1 MTMLTIDRIIGNIY
15 NDDHLGATFKKFVSK
30 QQEEIFLITRTESQ
44 RQRMRKVS
52 SKGTDIALNFQS
64 GSRHLKHGDVLLLTD
79 NQIVVVEIEPENVL
93 QVEILKETL
102 TDSPESLFQIPVQ
115 IGHTIGNLHRPIK
128 LDGSRIY
135 FPIQAESEI
144 EMFGK
149 LFHPF
154 HHHIEIQSK
163 KIVFEPSETMNVHEH

>member
-1 MTMLTIDRIIGNIY
+1 MLTIDHIVGNIY
-15 NDDHLGATFKKFVSK
+15 NDDKLRTTRRDFALK
-30 QQEEIFLITRTESQ
+30 QQDETFLITRTESQ

-52 SKGTDIALNFQS
+52 NKGTDIALNFQS
-64 GSRHLKHGDVLLLTD
+64 GNQHLRHGDVLLLND

-102 TDSPESLFQIPVQ
+102 TDSPESLIQIPVQ
-115 IGHTIGNLHRPIK
+115 IGHTIGNLHRPIM

-154 HHHIEIQSK
+154 HHHLEIQSK
-163 KIVFEPSETMNVHEH
+163 KIVFQPSETMNVHEH

>member
-1 MTMLTIDRIIGNIY
+1 MLTIDHIVGNIY
-15 NDDHLGATFKKFVSK
+15 NDDKLRVTRRDFALK
-30 QQEEIFLITRTESQ
+30 QQDETFLITRTESQ

-52 SKGTDIALNFQS
+52 NKGTDIALNFQS
-64 GSRHLKHGDVLLLTD
+64 GNQHLRHGDVLLLND

-102 TDSPESLFQIPVQ
+102 TDSPESLIQIPVQ
-115 IGHTIGNLHRPIK
+115 IGHTIGNLHRPIM

-154 HHHIEIQSK
+154 HHHLEIQSK
-163 KIVFEPSETMNVHEH
+163 KIVFQPSETMNVHEH

>member
-1 MTMLTIDRIIGNIY
+1 MLTIDHVVGNIY
-15 NDDHLGATFKKFVSK
+15 NDDKLRTTYRDFASK
-30 QQEEIFLITRTESQ
+30 QQDETFLITRTESQ

-52 SKGTDIALNFQS
+52 NKGTDIALNLQS
-64 GSRHLKHGDVLLLTD
+64 GSQHLRHGDVLLLND
-79 NQIVVVEIEPENVL
+79 NQVVVVEIEPENVL

-102 TDSPESLFQIPVQ
+102 TDSPENLLQIPVQ
-115 IGHTIGNLHRPIK
+115 IGHTIGNLHRPIM

>member
-1 MTMLTIDRIIGNIY
+1 MLTIDRIVGNIY
-15 NDDHLGATFKKFVSK
+15 NDDHLNASFKEFVSK
-30 QQEEIFLITRTESQ
+30 KQNETILITRTESQ

-52 SKGTDIALNFQS
+52 NKGTDFALNLHS
-64 GSRHLKHGDVLLLTD
+64 GSHHLRHGDVLLLNE

-93 QVEILKETL
+93 QVEISKETL
-102 TDSPESLFQIPVQ
+102 TGNADSIVRILVQ

-128 LDGSRIY
+128 LVGARIY

-144 EMFGK
+144 EMFRK

-163 KIVFEPSETMNVHEH
+163 KIVFEPDENMNVHEH

>member
-1 MTMLTIDRIIGNIY
+1 MLTIDHVVGNIY
-15 NDDHLGATFKKFVSK
+15 KDDKLRTTYRDLVSK
-30 QQEEIFLITRTESQ
+30 QQDETFMITRTESQ

-52 SKGTDIALNFQS
+52 NKGTDIALNFQS
-64 GSRHLKHGDVLLLTD
+64 GSQHLRHGDVLLLND
-79 NQIVVVEIEPENVL
+79 NQIVVVEIEQENVL

-102 TDSPESLFQIPVQ
+102 KDSPESLIQILVQ
-115 IGHTIGNLHRPIK
+115 LGHTIGNLHRPIM

-135 FPIQAESEI
+135 FPIQAESEF

>member
-1 MTMLTIDRIIGNIY
+1 MITIDRIIGNIY
-15 NDDHLGATFKKFVSK
+15 NDDQLGATFKEFVSK
-30 QQEEIFLITRTESQ
+30 QQDETFLITRTESQ

-52 SKGTDIALNFQS
+52 NKGTDIALNLHS
-64 GSRHLKHGDVLLLTD
+64 GSQHLRHGDVLLLND
-79 NQIVVVEIEPENVL
+79 NQIVVVKIEPENVL
-93 QVEILKETL
+93 QVEIIKETL
-102 TDSPESLFQIPVQ
+102 TGGSESLIQIPVQ

-144 EMFGK
+144 EMFRK
-149 LFHPF
+149 LFYPF

>member
-1 MTMLTIDRIIGNIY
+1 MLTIDHVVGNIY
-15 NDDHLGATFKKFVSK
+15 NDDKLGTTYRDFVSK
-30 QQEEIFLITRTESQ
+30 QQDETFLITRTESQ

-52 SKGTDIALNFQS
+52 NKGTDIALNLQS
-64 GSRHLKHGDVLLLTD
+64 GSQHLRHGDVLLLND
-79 NQIVVVEIEPENVL
+79 NQIVVVQIEPENVL

-102 TDSPESLFQIPVQ
+102 TDSPENLLQIPVQ
-115 IGHTIGNLHRPIK
+115 IGHTIGNLHRPIM

>member
-1 MTMLTIDRIIGNIY
+1 MLTIDHIIGNIY
-15 NDDHLGATFKKFVSK
+15 NDDHLGATFKEFVSK
-30 QQEEIFLITRTESQ
+30 QQNETFLITRTESQ

-52 SKGTDIALNFQS
+52 NKGTDIALNLHS
-64 GSRHLKHGDVLLLTD
+64 GSHHLKHGDVLLLND

-102 TDSPESLFQIPVQ
+102 SGDTGSLIQIPVQ
-115 IGHTIGNLHRPIK
+115 IGHAIGNLHRPIK
-128 LDGSRIY
+128 LDGSRVY

-144 EMFGK
+144 EMFRK

-163 KIVFEPSETMNVHEH
+163 KIVFEPNETMNAHEH

>member
-1 MTMLTIDRIIGNIY
+1 MLTIDHIVGNIY
-15 NDDHLGATFKKFVSK
+15 NDDKLETIFKEFVSK
-30 QQEEIFLITRTESQ
+30 QQDETFLITRTESQ

-52 SKGTDIALNFQS
+52 NKGTDIALNFNS
-64 GSRHLKHGDVLLLTD
+64 GSQHLRHGDVLLLND

-102 TDSPESLFQIPVQ
+102 TDSTESLIQIPVQ

-144 EMFGK
+144 EMFRK
-149 LFHPF
+149 MFRPF
-154 HHHIEIQSK
+154 HHHIDIQSK

>member
-1 MTMLTIDRIIGNIY
+1 MLTIDHIVGNIY
-15 NDDHLGATFKKFVSK
+15 NDDKLETTFKEFVSR
-30 QQEEIFLITRTESQ
+30 QQDETFLITRTESQ

-52 SKGTDIALNFQS
+52 NKGTDIALNFNSASQ
-64 GSRHLKHGDVLLLTD
+64 HLRHGDVLLLND

-102 TDSPESLFQIPVQ
+102 TDSTESLIQIPVQ

-128 LDGSRIY
+128 LDGSKIY

-144 EMFGK
+144 EMFRK
-149 LFHPF
+149 MFHPF
-154 HHHIEIQSK
+154 HHHIKIQSR
-163 KIVFEPSETMNVHEH
+163 KIVFEPNETMNVHEH

>member
-1 MTMLTIDRIIGNIY
+1 MLTIDHVVGNIY
-15 NDDHLGATFKKFVSK
+15 NDDKLGTTYRDFVSK
-30 QQEEIFLITRTESQ
+30 QQDETFLITRTESQ

-52 SKGTDIALNFQS
+52 NKGTDIALNLQS
-64 GSRHLKHGDVLLLTD
+64 GSQHLRHGDVLLLND
-79 NQIVVVEIEPENVL
+79 NQIVVVQIEPENVL

-102 TDSPESLFQIPVQ
+102 TDSPENLLQIPVQ
-115 IGHTIGNLHRPIK
+115 IGHTIGNLHRPIM

-154 HHHIEIQSK
+154 HHHIEIQRK